1 MFRLP
6 LEGDSVVDPA
16 VAAVAATAA
25 TTLVTAMTTDAW
37 DHTRRGFGR
46 LLGLGGRAG
55 ESGGVEVEAEAEL
68 EHARETVLTA
78 YERGDAAALGEA
90 HENWAARLGAAL
102 EANAHRSAECERL
115 LRELIAG
122 QPGADGEIRA
132 LGAALRGSQTHGV
145 YSQVIQSGGA
155 GAQGPGASVTVN
167 NHHHGPG
174 AAQAGIPRGES

>member
-1 MFRLP
+1 M
-6 LEGDSVVDPA
+6 DPA

-25 TTLVTAMTTDAW
+25 TTLVTAMTTEAW

-55 ESGGVEVEAEAEL
+55 EGGGAGVEAEAEL

-132 LGAALRGSQTHGV
+132 LGAALRGSGAHGV